1 MWALNF
7 LPDVFF
13 HMLFLTSIVILIA
26 GFVLGFIPMIR
37 QYKTPIQII
46 GILLFAV
53 SIWYE
58 GGIAKDREW
67 RARVAEVENK
77 LAAAEAEASRRT
89 VEVVTKVVTRTQVVR
104 ERGQNV
110 VQYVDREIVKYN
122 NMCPIPEVVVVAHNA
137 AATNN
142 PELLAEFQK
151 RQAAQPVATPI
162 KDLPAATTVNTADHN
177 ELARPRTPL
186 APKK

>member
-1 MWALNF
+1 
-7 LPDVFF
+7 
-13 HMLFLTSIVILIA
+13 MLFLTSVLFLIA
-26 GFVLGFIPMIR
+26 GFVLGFIPVIR

-46 GILLFAV
+46 GILMFAV

-67 RARVAEVENK
+67 RAKVAEVETK

-104 ERGQNV
+104 ERGQTV

-122 NMCPIPEVVVVAHNA
+122 NVCPVPEVVVVAHNA

-151 RQAAQPVATPI
+151 RQATQPAQPAATPI
-162 KDLPAATTVNTADHN
+162 KDLPAGTPVSTADHN
-177 ELARPRTPL
+177 ELAKPRTPL